1 MMNSLIDL
9 SDTWTVKKMSK
20 GSKVRPYD
28 KKKFDENFDKIFKK
42 KKKEKQAD
50 KQWLDD
56 IRRKVYQ

>member
-1 MMNSLIDL
+1 
-9 SDTWTVKKMSK
+9 MSK
-20 GSKVRPYD
+20 GSKVRPYN

>member
-1 MMNSLIDL
+1 
-9 SDTWTVKKMSK
+9 MSK